1 ERKFGEGKLWH
12 RLGRCRYL
20 GLVRYGMQAHLTALA
35 LNLKRIVFLLTG
47 VPFRP
52 RARKPVPAGA

>member
-35 LNLKRIVFLLTG
+35 LNLKRIVLLLTG